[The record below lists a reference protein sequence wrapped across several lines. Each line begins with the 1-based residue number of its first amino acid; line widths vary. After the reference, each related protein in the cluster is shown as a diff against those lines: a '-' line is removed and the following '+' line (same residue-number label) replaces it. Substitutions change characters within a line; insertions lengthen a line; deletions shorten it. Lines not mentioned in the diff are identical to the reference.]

1 MFDFQ
6 LYLNHQTE
14 FKAGTL
20 YIEEKVFWSNVYPV
34 SEFPAENAK
43 EIHVRL
49 EYTVYTYRNS
59 SYYT

>member
-49 EYTVYTYRNS
+49 EYTVYT
-59 SYYT
+59 